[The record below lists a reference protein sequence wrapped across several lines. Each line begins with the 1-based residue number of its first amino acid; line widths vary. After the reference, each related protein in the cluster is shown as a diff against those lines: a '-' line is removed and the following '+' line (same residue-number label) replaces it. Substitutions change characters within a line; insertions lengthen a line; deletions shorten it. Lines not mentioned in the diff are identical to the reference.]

1 MLMKNKLNDNRA
13 DITQYEQD
21 IAVNFVLSMYK
32 KYALAAAME
41 VVVPSN
47 CKRPYVSLIPK
58 GKLFALKSTIIVIL
72 TIFLY
77 VSLST
82 VTIP

>member
-1 MLMKNKLNDNRA
+1 MKNKLNDNRA
-13 DITQYEQD
+13 DIKQYEQD
-21 IAVNFVLSMYK
+21 VPVNFVLSMYK

-41 VVVPSN
+41 VVIPSN

-58 GKLFALKSTIIVIL
+58 GKLFALNCK
-72 TIFLY
+72 
-77 VSLST
+77 LSA